1 MGNLQ
6 ICPTSSISEDVKDA
20 ENYYS
25 YYNNNTYN
33 SSYEDYV
40 AAQQQQQQQHQQHEL
55 QQQYCYDSS
64 QAYCYASCESYHFQ
78 WTYLINSVAMHY
90 NLKLKPKCITDQ
102 KKRLENEKY
111 ELVYWCW

>member
-6 ICPTSSISEDVKDA
+6 ICPTSTISEDGKDA
-20 ENYYS
+20 DGYYNH
-25 YYNNNTYN
+25 YNNNTYN
-33 SSYEDYV
+33 NSYEDYV
-40 AAQQQQQQQHQQHEL
+40 AAQQQQQQQQHEL

-111 ELVYWCW
+111 EPVYWCW